1 MGRYIAGTCV
11 LLEHGHKLQVGS
23 LAYRNDWLAGYMIS
37 PTERGREKREKLAA
51 VRAEEVPK
59 YYYCDYYLTSCYG
72 VVWIHTTYRSKE
84 HGPRPRHVGS
94 QRTAA
99 TA

>member
-11 LLEHGHKLQVGS
+11 LLEHGHERQVGS

-37 PTERGREKREKLAA
+37 PTEREREKREKLAA

-59 YYYCDYYLTSCYG
+59 YYYCDYYLGNLLLRCG
-72 VVWIHTTYRSKE
+72 VDTYYL
-84 HGPRPRHVGS
+84 
-94 QRTAA
+94 
-99 TA
+99 